1 MVELGNVAPLTV
13 RWVSDPWGKL
23 RPPLSVEAVQMSA
36 RLAAAT
42 YHMEVDPWLQA
53 GWRDVTI
60 QVDGALTDGIESP
73 SGEKNAV
80 QRLAAAWKL
89 HRVRQR
95 IRQRNPLG
103 QVTVSYTHLTLP
115 TILLV

>member
-1 MVELGNVAPLTV
+1 MVELGNVAPLTL

-60 QVDGALTDGIESP
+60 QVDGALTNG
-73 SGEKNAV
+73 V
-80 QRLAAAWKL
+80 
-89 HRVRQR
+89 
-95 IRQRNPLG
+95 
-103 QVTVSYTHLTLP
+103 
-115 TILLV
+115 